1 MATNLQ
7 QEFCKLRDTYIEKQF
22 GRLNEMQRA
31 AVFTTSGPLLILAG
45 AGSGKTTVL
54 VNRIANLIR
63 FGSAHGSSWTPRE
76 VTEDDVKALRTAL
89 MTGTDAPSWLDGMLR
104 KDAVRSWN
112 VMAITFTNKAAGEL
126 KERLRNMLGGEE
138 GDEVFAST
146 FHSAC
151 VRILRRWA
159 EEIGYPRSFTIYDT
173 DDSQRVMK
181 TVYKEL
187 SVDDKF
193 FPVKSA
199 INQMSRWKDQ
209 LVSPAEAL
217 QTPAKDTKG
226 ALAARVY
233 AAYEKKL
240 KEAGAFDFDD
250 LIYQTVQLL
259 AEHKEARDFYQNKYR
274 YLLVDEYQDTSVAQ
288 FRLVSLLTGPEKNI
302 CVVGDDDQSIY
313 RFRGATIENIL
324 NFERVYPGTK
334 TIRLEQHYRSTSNI
348 LNAAN
353 CVIQHNTERKG
364 KTLWTQNGEGDKVQV
379 YTAENEQDEASHI
392 ADIIGQHLRE
402 GGHLADHAVL
412 YRMNAQSAPLESYF
426 TRAGIPHKIVG
437 GQRFN
442 DRKEVK
448 DIHSYMSIV
457 ANPRDDVRLRRIINE
472 PARKIGATT
481 IDVIADLAGQ
491 EGVSMLEIIRH
502 ADQYAKLSR
511 AIAPL
516 YKFYQIYERLQDSL
530 ENKTLDEFASD
541 VIEITGYKAML
552 EADAAKG
559 HEDAADRLQ
568 NLGQLVN
575 NVKNYCDQQ
584 GEEASLEGYLE
595 DIALISD
602 IDNYNESADQVVLMT
617 IHSAK
622 GLEFPYVF
630 LIGMEEGVFP
640 SEMSKYSEADLEEE
654 RRLAYVGITRA
665 KKELY
670 ISNSVTRMLYGR
682 TQRNEPSRFLRE
694 IEPEYLEETRSPVL
708 EQRSRLGGWGSSYSD
723 TVPGG
728 ASGYSGASGWGRGS
742 ASYGSYG
749 GSTGYGNHS
758 GYLNREYNAGESRGF
773 GSGYAGRG
781 SSSSGYGSSYGGS
794 HSGSVGGSGGFGSG
808 YSRPATPE
816 TPAKQINFTGTPAAK
831 TNANTTKHYEP
842 GDVVEHKVFGRGTVV
857 AVKPAAGDQIV
868 EIRFEKVGIKKTMA
882 NFAPLTKIT
891 EE

>member
-1 MATNLQ
+1 MAIDLR
-7 QEFCKLRDTYIEKQF
+7 QEFCALRDTYIEKQF
-22 GRLNEMQRA
+22 GRLNAMQRE
-31 AVFTTSGPLLILAG
+31 AVFTTNGPLLILAG

-63 FGSAHGSSWTPRE
+63 FGAAHGSQWVPRE
-76 VTEDDVKALRTAL
+76 VTEDDVKALRMAI
-89 MTGTDAPSWLDGMLR
+89 MTNTDAPSWLDGMLR

-159 EEIGYPRSFTIYDT
+159 EEIGYPRSFTIYDS

-181 TVYKEL
+181 AVYKEL

-259 AEHKEARDFYQNKYR
+259 AEHKEVRDFYQNKYR

-334 TIRLEQHYRSTSNI
+334 TIRLEQNYRSTSNI

-708 EQRSRLGGWGSSYSD
+708 EQRSRLGGWGSNYSD

-749 GSTGYGNHS
+749 GSTGYGNRS

-781 SSSSGYGSSYGGS
+781 SVSSGYGSSYGS
-794 HSGSVGGSGGFGSG
+794 RSGSVGGSGDFGSG

-868 EIRFEKVGIKKTMA
+868 EIRFEKVGVKKTMA

>member
-7 QEFCKLRDTYIEKQF
+7 QEFCALRDTYIEKQF
-22 GRLNEMQRA
+22 GRLNEMQRE
-31 AVFTTSGPLLILAG
+31 AVFTTNGPLLILAG

-63 FGSAHGSSWTPRE
+63 FGSAHGSNWTPRD
-76 VTEDDVKALRTAL
+76 VTEDDVKALRTAI
-89 MTGTDAPSWLDGMLR
+89 MTGTDAPVGLDGMLR
-104 KDAVRSWN
+104 QNAVRSWN

-126 KERLRNMLGGEE
+126 KERLRKMLGGEE

-173 DDSQRVMK
+173 DDAQRVMK
-181 TVYKEL
+181 SVYKEL
-187 SVDDKF
+187 SIDDKF

-259 AEHKEARDFYQNKYR
+259 AEHKEVRDFYQNKYR

-324 NFERVYPGTK
+324 NFERIYPGTK
-334 TIRLEQHYRSTSNI
+334 TIRLEQNYRSTSNI

-742 ASYGSYG
+742 SSYGSYG
-749 GSTGYGNHS
+749 GSTGYGNRS

-781 SSSSGYGSSYGGS
+781 SSSSGYGSSYGS
-794 HSGSVGGSGGFGSG
+794 HSGSAGSSGGFGSG

-816 TPAKQINFTGTPAAK
+816 TPAKQINFTGTIATK